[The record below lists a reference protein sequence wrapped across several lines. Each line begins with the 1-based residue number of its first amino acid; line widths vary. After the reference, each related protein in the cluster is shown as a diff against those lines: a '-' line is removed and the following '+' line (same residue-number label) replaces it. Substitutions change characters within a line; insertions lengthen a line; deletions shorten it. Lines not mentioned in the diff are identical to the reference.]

1 MITDNGNKKF
11 GVAVLGATGSIGR
24 STQAELLDFKD
35 LFDVIGVVGKES
47 IIPLGQCAK
56 SLNAK
61 YCITTNENNLEALKL
76 ATPSNVICQA
86 GMSAVID
93 LVTSSEVDIVVC
105 AIIGT
110 AGLAPVMAALKAG
123 KKIALA
129 SKEVLALAG
138 QLVMEESRRHPKA
151 GIIPVDSEHSGLFQ
165 CLQGRRSDEIEK
177 LWITASGGAFRHWTK
192 EEIAKA
198 TPEAALNHPTWKMG
212 KKITVDSASL
222 MNKAL
227 EMIEA
232 SWLFGV
238 PGDKIDAVINPQ
250 SIVHALAVLSDGS
263 FIAQMSVPDMRLA
276 IRYALTYPNR
286 LPGTVGKT
294 SLSKLATLTFEEVDY
309 NRFPALNLARTALKA
324 SGSMPAVLN
333 ASNEVAVESFLAG
346 KISFPQIWQ
355 VVEESMNQ
363 HNVIPQRAIE
373 DMIEVDKVC
382 RIKANEIIAKLTK

>member
-1 MITDNGNKKF
+1 
-11 GVAVLGATGSIGR
+11 
-24 STQAELLDFKD
+24 
-35 LFDVIGVVGKES
+35 
-47 IIPLGQCAK
+47 
-56 SLNAK
+56 
-61 YCITTNENNLEALKL
+61 
-76 ATPSNVICQA
+76 
-86 GMSAVID
+86 
-93 LVTSSEVDIVVC
+93 
-105 AIIGT
+105 
-110 AGLAPVMAALKAG
+110 
-123 KKIALA
+123 
-129 SKEVLALAG
+129 
-138 QLVMEESRRHPKA
+138 
-151 GIIPVDSEHSGLFQ
+151 
-165 CLQGRRSDEIEK
+165 
-177 LWITASGGAFRHWTK
+177 
-192 EEIAKA
+192 
-198 TPEAALNHPTWKMG
+198 
-212 KKITVDSASL
+212 

-238 PGDKIDAVINPQ
+238 PGNRIDAVINQQ
-250 SIVHALAVLSDGS
+250 SIVHALAELTDGS

-309 NRFPALNLARTALKA
+309 NRFPALNLARIALKA